1 MSNTTIILLKI
12 LLHGEIHI
20 DEIVK
25 YIKLDVNSIERNI
38 SILDEY
44 LKEKG
49 MSRVIKNNNRYSLEN
64 NDKCFAD
71 FFSKLDILTSD
82 NRKDIYCIRTLLDGY
97 INLEKERQKIGVSRT
112 TAVKDFKVVREMLQ
126 MNNIFLESRN
136 SKGIFL
142 KGDNKSKVTEILCE
156 NLTKLFIDRD
166 FLSMQRKELLKEI
179 DILDEEKYVKIYKK
193 ITETFEIRKSMFS
206 FYAIYSMALI
216 EKHKGEIVYEEN
228 GIEDEED
235 YKNIMVEFEKLE
247 ISKELSKEMKKFV
260 VIVILKLRNYK
271 HLKDYIKDPFKNF
284 LKEIKYKF
292 KMEDDEVEKLEKFI
306 SNYFLIGCLNKKYG
320 VLWIRKAPE
329 SLICRKLAQNVQEI
343 LDSIGV
349 EMIYS
354 DMLRLSSSISKFFMN
369 NIYVEGFKVM
379 SVSRNLDE
387 NYNIKVMK
395 AMKEIYTEVEFYSES
410 FLEFKFHTKE
420 EMQKYNFIVSDTES
434 YKIKNLKKVNELNIR
449 EVERCFIE
457 YALEK
462 IFERVESL

>member
-1 MSNTTIILLKI
+1 
-12 LLHGEIHI
+12 
-20 DEIVK
+20 
-25 YIKLDVNSIERNI
+25 
-38 SILDEY
+38 
-44 LKEKG
+44 
-49 MSRVIKNNNRYSLEN
+49 
-64 NDKCFAD
+64 
-71 FFSKLDILTSD
+71 
-82 NRKDIYCIRTLLDGY
+82 
-97 INLEKERQKIGVSRT
+97 
-112 TAVKDFKVVREMLQ
+112 
-126 MNNIFLESRN
+126 
-136 SKGIFL
+136 
-142 KGDNKSKVTEILCE
+142 
-156 NLTKLFIDRD
+156 
-166 FLSMQRKELLKEI
+166 
-179 DILDEEKYVKIYKK
+179 
-193 ITETFEIRKSMFS
+193 SMFS

-329 SLICRKLAQNVQEI
+329 SLICRKLARNVQEI